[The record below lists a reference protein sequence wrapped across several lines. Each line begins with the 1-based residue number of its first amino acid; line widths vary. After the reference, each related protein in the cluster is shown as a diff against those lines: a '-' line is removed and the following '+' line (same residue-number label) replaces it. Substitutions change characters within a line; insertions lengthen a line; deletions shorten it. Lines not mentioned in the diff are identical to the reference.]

1 MRRFRGRAATII
13 CALLLCSLAAVFLSG
28 CGLIF
33 INRTGADES
42 SVPVSDST
50 PALTD
55 APSPVTTAKTPDI
68 VDFSSR
74 IDKAQEALD
83 GLYDVDVSS
92 YDLMFCA
99 AAEADNTISPGESS
113 PIYAACNLRNKM
125 VFEKYECGF
134 FNFTLPLE
142 QLTAELSASV
152 KSGADKDYFADVLL
166 LPESSAVSLLNA
178 GLLMDLRRLPF
189 YTVSTTG
196 NAGAGNYISS
206 NYFDISAAGEDPAA
220 FYALYFNRSL
230 AGSEL
235 TDSLY
240 NAARS
245 KTLTWETI
253 ITAAKTYIPAAS
265 DPVGASVS
273 FGDSDSLGY
282 LADIVCIRSG
292 MDFMT
297 DSSGTVPAISWNDVN
312 SAAMTAALSEIALLL
327 GKEPASAESFAE
339 GKTLFRFAPLSD
351 ILKLYDKKVEWGL
364 LPLPESVGSAPAM
377 VTSSSRNVLC
387 VPANN
392 SRTELTGLLLTAF
405 DVASKDWIRDQF
417 AVICVER
424 YMRDN
429 ASCLNLKAILE
440 GEIYRDFS
448 YIFSPSVAKL
458 ADATFGAAENCL
470 INGTPIADS
479 VKAVRATVE
488 KNLKKV
494 Y

>member
-1 MRRFRGRAATII
+1 MRSFRGKAATII
-13 CALLLCSLAAVFLSG
+13 CALLLCFLTVVSCGG

-33 INRTGADES
+33 ITRTGADES
-42 SVPVSDST
+42 APVSDSS

-55 APSPVTTAKTPDI
+55 APTPVTTAKVPDI

-74 IDKAQEALD
+74 IEKAQEALD
-83 GLYDVDVSS
+83 DLYDVDVSS
-92 YDLMFCA
+92 YDLMLCA

-113 PIYAACNLRNKM
+113 PIYAACSLRNKM

-152 KSGADKDYFADVLL
+152 RSGADKDYFADILL
-166 LPESSAVSLLNA
+166 LPESSAVSLRNA

-206 NYFDISAAGEDPAA
+206 NYFDISAAGEDPAS
-220 FYALYFNRSL
+220 FYALFFNRTL
-230 AGSEL
+230 AGNEL

-240 NAARS
+240 KAARE
-245 KTLTWETI
+245 KNLTWETFL
-253 ITAAKTYIPAAS
+253 TAVRSYPSDAS
-265 DPVGASVS
+265 LDNVCVS
-273 FGDSDSLGY
+273 IGDSDAPEY

-292 MDFMT
+292 VDFMT
-297 DSSGTVPAISWNDVN
+297 DSSGSVPGISWNDEN
-312 SAAMTAALSEIALLL
+312 SASVTATLTELSALL
-327 GKEPASAESFAE
+327 GKETASAESFAE

-364 LPLPESVGSAPAM
+364 LPLPESADGAPAA

-417 AVICVER
+417 ALICVER

-429 ASCLNLKAILE
+429 ASCLNLKSILE
-440 GEIYRDFS
+440 DEIYRDFS

-458 ADATFGAAENCL
+458 SDATFGAAENCL
-470 INGTPIADS
+470 LTGTPIADS